1 MRTTAIVRIVDVE
14 RDLVIARRVQ
24 VARRPVERL
33 RGLLGRSGLA
43 CGEGLLLTPCNGVHT
58 WGMQFSIDVVFLDA
72 AGRVVRV
79 ASSMPPGRMIPWV
92 RRAKQVLELA
102 SGAAAVDG
110 VNVGTRL
117 RIEEVAG

>member
-14 RDLVIARRVQ
+14 RDLVIAGRVQ

-58 WGMQFSIDVVFLDA
+58 WGMRFSIDVVFLDV

-79 ASSMPPGRMIPWV
+79 ASMPPGRMIPWV
-92 RRAKQVLELA
+92 RRAKQALELA
-102 SGAAAVDG
+102 SGAAAVAG
-110 VNVGTRL
+110 VSVGTRL
-117 RIEEVAG
+117 RIEEAVG